1 MKPCL
6 VTIGADEY
14 MRYLPGVRLEAWAAI
29 LRRRRWRCAAELW
42 STLCCFLWSEW
53 TEANK
58 KSTVKG
64 FLLKSSPLQLW
75 QIINIRDFSSR
86 SSYAEVTLYLSVSV
100 PVLTLLSDPVNSVEV
115 FIGAQ
120 SRDWV
125 LQWVHKFTGA
135 IAIHT
140 SSAVMFLMA
149 SWEGWKRRK
158 RDPGINILS
167 YKSPVFC
174 LLPRCY
180 CFVVSKI
187 WHYCILLCR
196 LELFFTELFVVRRG
210 L

>member
-1 MKPCL
+1 
-6 VTIGADEY
+6 

-29 LRRRRWRCAAELW
+29 LRRRHWCCAAELW
-42 STLCCFLWSEW
+42 STLCCFLWSDW

-58 KSTVKG
+58 NSTVKG
-64 FLLKSSPLQLW
+64 SLLKSSPLQLW
-75 QIINIRDFSSR
+75 QIINIRDFSLR
-86 SSYAEVTLYLSVSV
+86 RSYAEVTLYLSVSV

-140 SSAVMFLMA
+140 SSTGIFLMA

-158 RDPGINILS
+158 KDPGISILAH
-167 YKSPVFC
+167 KSPVFC
-174 LLPRCY
+174 LLPPCC
-180 CFVVSKI
+180 CFVVSKFGTI
-187 WHYCILLCR
+187 AFCCVAWNLSFLSS
-196 LELFFTELFVVRRG
+196 LWSEEVFNE
-210 L
+210 